1 MAIILKISKISFWST
16 GALIPVGLA
25 ILIIAEQ
32 GILDEKQLHLIGDI
46 FAVAFLLAI
55 SGLWFSSVIR
65 LVKGWPA
72 RSDKRNWIL
81 AFLLF
86 FGTIIGSIIF
96 YFYESPKCSTDKN
109 TLHKSMPS
117 KLSYRSNRLVRRVFW
132 LCILFW
138 PIAFLAG
145 FSTRMEGVFFQI
157 ISFFATVLI
166 IPCALALVGIWGL
179 GVYRLISYW
188 GMRTATLNFGYLMLL
203 VFTSF
208 LGGLVFCLIDENDE
222 F

>member
-1 MAIILKISKISFWST
+1 MGITLKISKISFWSIW
-16 GALIPVGLA
+16 ALIPTGLA

-32 GILDEKQLHLIGDI
+32 GILDEKRLHLVGDI
-46 FAVAFLLAI
+46 FAVAFLFAI
-55 SGLWFSSVIR
+55 AGLWFSSVIR
-65 LVKGWPA
+65 LVKGWPE

-81 AFLLF
+81 AVLLF

-96 YFYESPKCSTDKN
+96 YVCESPKCSTDKN
-109 TLHKSMPS
+109 TLHGSMPS
-117 KLSYRSNRLVRRVFW
+117 GLSYRSSRLVRRIFW

-138 PIAFLAG
+138 PIVFIAG
-145 FSTRMEGVFFQI
+145 FSARLEGAFFQI
-157 ISFFATVLI
+157 ISFFASILV

-179 GVYRLISYW
+179 GVYRLISDW
-188 GMRTATLNFGYLMLL
+188 RMRTATLNFGYLMLL

-208 LGGLVFCLIDENDE
+208 LGGMVFCLIDEKEE